1 MSLKR
6 VDEPFS
12 KTPIERLGEL
22 STNLA
27 YMQSVRADEAEKDKE
42 VAILIAAVTELC
54 RIQQDFSQGMLKKF
68 GELNENQ
75 LKLISQQSEYEK
87 SVRTSTSN
95 IARQMY
101 NEFLG
106 RQIDALQDIQR
117 ALKKN
122 AERLDDMLRETNAIV
137 KHNAKRALE
146 SARRLERIEDWK
158 DFLFYL
164 SPAAVI
170 LDVIIRLIL
179 SFR

>member
-27 YMQSVRADEAEKDKE
+27 YMQAAKADEAQKDKE
-42 VAILIAAVTELC
+42 VAILIAVVAELC
-54 RIQQDFSQGMLKKF
+54 RIQQDFSQGMFKKF
-68 GELNENQ
+68 GGLNENQ
-75 LKLISQQSEYEK
+75 LKLIDQQSEYEK
-87 SVRTSTSN
+87 SVRTSTFN
-95 IARQMY
+95 IAKQMY
-101 NEFLG
+101 DMFLNQ
-106 RQIDALQDIQR
+106 QISVLEYIQQMIKKDAE
-117 ALKKN
+117 K
-122 AERLDDMLRETNAIV
+122 LDNMIRETNAVV

>member
-1 MSLKR
+1 
-6 VDEPFS
+6 
-12 KTPIERLGEL
+12 
-22 STNLA
+22 
-27 YMQSVRADEAEKDKE
+27 
-42 VAILIAAVTELC
+42 
-54 RIQQDFSQGMLKKF
+54 MLKKF

-146 SARRLERIEDWK
+146 SARRLERIENWK